1 MQRQYVVKLDD
12 YDQRIMIRALNDLRS
27 TLIKEER
34 PTDAVDELMV
44 KVYGAK
50 KSSLYQSRGQIMSA
64 GRKETI
70 IAGVTGIVPVTWLAI
85 KACPL
90 LRRRHVCCLC
100 KTR

>member
-34 PTDAVDELMV
+34 PTDAVDELRV

-50 KSSLYQSRGQIMSA
+50 KKLLVSESRSDYEC
-64 GRKETI
+64 R
-70 IAGVTGIVPVTWLAI
+70 
-85 KACPL
+85 
-90 LRRRHVCCLC
+90 
-100 KTR
+100 